1 MVMLDTV
8 AWTVG
13 IMMVMI
19 TRVMLDVSN
28 LVLSGHRATVWIGMG
43 NGLIMAFTS
52 GSANSVR
59 ISCCPGMGWRRSL
72 SGWSGRC
79 GYSLITQLLME
90 MWTCGARVPAD
101 LSGQL
106 SGS

>member
-52 GSANSVR
+52 GSVNSVR
-59 ISCCPGMGWRRSL
+59 ISCCSGMGWRRSL
-72 SGWSGRC
+72 SGWSGGC
-79 GYSLITQLLME
+79 GYSLITQLLLDMG
-90 MWTCGARVPAD
+90 TCEASLHVNW
-101 LSGQL
+101 
-106 SGS
+106 